1 MTVLDLTHEQ
11 YHADQTGGP
20 PTLSCSIAKLLVSKT
35 PLHAWAAHPRLNPA
49 WEPDGDP
56 EKFDLG
62 TAIHS
67 LFLQGIDL
75 VHLVPADSW
84 RKKEHREERDD
95 ARARGKIPMLEK
107 QWDDVARMLDALR
120 LQVAKLPIKPPP
132 FTGGAPEQT
141 IVWDEDCVKCRAR
154 LDWLHDGALTI
165 DDLKT
170 TSASA
175 EPDAW
180 RKTMYGMGADIQAA
194 FYVRG
199 VQAVYGVTFCD
210 FRWIVAETYPPYALS
225 VIDLAP
231 SALALANEKV
241 EHALAVWKRCLERDE
256 WPGYPARVA
265 SVDAPG
271 WEEARWMERQAMA
284 QEAAA

>member
-1 MTVLDLTHEQ
+1 VTVLDLSADA
-11 YHADQTGGP
+11 YHADATDGP
-20 PTLSCSIAKLLVSKT
+20 PTLSASIARILCAKT
-35 PLHAWAAHPRLNPA
+35 PLHAWAAHPRLNPE
-49 WEPDGDP
+49 WEPRTED
-56 EKFDLG
+56 KFDIG
-62 TAIHS
+62 VAMHS
-67 LFLQGIDL
+67 LLLQGVDL
-75 VHLVPADSW
+75 VHVCHYDDW
-84 RKKEHREERDD
+84 RTKD
-95 ARARGKIPMLEK
+95 AREARDTARQHGRIPLLAK
-107 QWDDVARMLDALR
+107 QWGEVERMLDAVRGQLAH
-120 LQVAKLPIKPPP
+120 LKIQPAP
-132 FTGGAPEQT
+132 FANGTPETT
-141 IVWDEDCVKCRAR
+141 IVWDEDGVRCRAR
-154 LDWLHDGALTI
+154 LDWIHDGALTV

-175 EPDAW
+175 EPAAW
-180 RKTMYGMGADIQAA
+180 QRMLYGMGADIQAA

-241 EHALAVWKRCLERDE
+241 EHALAVWKRCLETDS

-284 QEAAA
+284 QEVAA